1 MKRSLVATLFAVVTL
16 IAGLFGSAVAHAAK
30 KPKDIRRATVQV
42 SEFGHVPDGTTIH
55 LYTLTNAKG
64 TVAKIM
70 TYGAT
75 VTELWVADRTGRKR
89 DIVFGFDSLDG
100 YRGPQPYFGAIVGR
114 YGNRIAKGH
123 FTLDGTQYTLATNNG
138 PNALHG
144 GIKGFDKVVWQ
155 AQPVDVEHAA
165 AVKFTYHSA
174 DGEEGYPGNL
184 DVSVTYTLTDDNELK
199 LDYTATTDKATVL
212 NVTNHSY
219 FNLAGADSG
228 TVLDQV
234 MYLNADNYTPVDSTL
249 ITTGEIAPVAGTA
262 FDFRKP
268 MAIGARLNAPELKEV
283 GGYDINYVV
292 NGEAGKMRLAAR
304 AEDPKSG
311 RTMEVWTTQPGIQ
324 FYIAIGL
331 DGSIKGKHGAAYPKY
346 GAFCLETQH
355 YPDSPNHPNFPSTV
369 LRPGQTY
376 SQQTVFKFSAK

>member
-1 MKRSLVATLFAVVTL
+1 
-16 IAGLFGSAVAHAAK
+16 
-30 KPKDIRRATVQV
+30 VQV